1 MIVVWN
7 YNRGD
12 HYGFADLKAYEA
24 FARETEG
31 DDRTCLEDQVY
42 DVGTGGKATDELDLH
57 TLKCDIADNAA
68 KRGANTET
76 SERGL

>member
-12 HYGFADLKAYEA
+12 QYGFADLKAYED

-31 DDRTCLEDQVY
+31 NDRTCWEDQVY
-42 DVGTGGKATDELDLH
+42 DVGTGGKATNELDLH
-57 TLKCDIADNAA
+57 ALKCDIADNAA
-68 KRGANTET
+68 KRGANTKDEQ
-76 SERGL
+76 RRP